1 VLTYSVICRE
11 VNVSRLAKASI
22 YIAVIASL
30 LACQPVPLGQDPTA
44 PIASTP
50 DVRVATRPFMT
61 MTPTPTCMSVPGVN
75 LDAVLLSTSAV
86 RVKITGLNPNERPTF
101 VFYSEV
107 PGQTFR
113 IESSPFEGAHED
125 GGLEYTQDG
134 LVDRTSGVSFK
145 DWHIQVAHSRGVACT
160 TISLP

>member
-1 VLTYSVICRE
+1 M
-11 VNVSRLAKASI
+11 
-22 YIAVIASL
+22 AVIAGL
-30 LACQPVPLGQDPTA
+30 LACQPVALGQDTPA

-50 DVRVATRPFMT
+50 DVRVATGPPVT
-61 MTPTPTCMSVPGVN
+61 MTPTPTCMSVSGVN
-75 LDAVLLSTSAV
+75 LDAVLLSTTAV
-86 RVKITGLNPNERPTF
+86 RVNVTGLNPNERPTF

-113 IESSPFEGAHED
+113 IESRPLEGAHED
-125 GGLEYTQDG
+125 GGLEHTQDG

-145 DWHIQVAHSRGVACT
+145 DWHIQVIHSRGVACT